1 MDESPRARPP
11 INRLARAVMRLFA
24 APRINM
30 REDYERVRRLQR
42 HVAQLP
48 LPGAKVP
55 FREVTVDSGGH
66 PIRCRVFEPHE
77 RSRDDVLLFFHGG
90 GWVTGDIASYTP
102 ACATMAELTGCTVV
116 SVDYR
121 LAPEHPFPAG
131 LEDCLHLTRLLLTE
145 PHRVGADS
153 PNRIVLVGDSAGGN
167 LAAVVSQ
174 QLRQEAGRAATAG
187 PGDSATPDANPTDGN
202 TPTVGRQ
209 ILLYPVTHWDHDPAT
224 SPFESVR
231 AHGRDYRL
239 TTLEVEDYFCLYVP
253 DRAARRDPRV
263 APLLAEDLRDQPRT
277 LVISAE
283 LDLLCDE
290 GEAYGRALADA
301 GNDVRIERVPGALHG
316 FITLP
321 RFSKSLRHAYEVI
334 NEFLD
339 GTPTDATP
347 TDDPTPRTDE
357 PESQGA
363 A

>member
-1 MDESPRARPP
+1 MPP
-11 INRLARAVMRLFA
+11 PPALVT
-24 APRINM
+24 
-30 REDYERVRRLQR
+30 
-42 HVAQLP
+42 P
-48 LPGAKVP
+48 LP
-55 FREVTVDSGGH
+55 R
-66 PIRCRVFEPHE
+66 
-77 RSRDDVLLFFHGG
+77 
-90 GWVTGDIASYTP
+90 TP
-102 ACATMAELTGCTVV
+102 TPQT
-116 SVDYR
+116 
-121 LAPEHPFPAG
+121 
-131 LEDCLHLTRLLLTE
+131 
-145 PHRVGADS
+145 
-153 PNRIVLVGDSAGGN
+153 
-167 LAAVVSQ
+167 
-174 QLRQEAGRAATAG
+174 
-187 PGDSATPDANPTDGN
+187 ATP
-202 TPTVGRQ
+202 PTVGRQ

-290 GEAYGRALADA
+290 GEAYGRALAQA

-321 RFSKSLRHAYEVI
+321 RFSKSLRHAYAVI
-334 NEFLD
+334 DEFLD

>member
-1 MDESPRARPP
+1 MDESQRSRPP

-48 LPGAKVP
+48 LPGPRVP
-55 FREVTVDSGGH
+55 FREVTVDSAGH
-66 PIRCRVFEPHE
+66 PIHCRVFEPLE
-77 RSRDDVLLFFHGG
+77 RRRDDVLLFFHGG

-131 LEDCLHLTRLLLTE
+131 LEDCLHITRLLLTE

-153 PNRIVLVGDSAGGN
+153 ADRIVLVGDSAGGN

-174 QLRQEAGRAATAG
+174 QLRDEGG
-187 PGDSATPDANPTDGN
+187 
-202 TPTVGRQ
+202 PTVGRQ
-209 ILLYPVTHWDHDPAT
+209 NLLYPVTHWDHDPAT

-253 DRAARRDPRV
+253 DRDDRRDPRV
-263 APLLAEDLRDQPRT
+263 APLLAEDLSDQPRT

-290 GEAYGRALADA
+290 GEAYGRALAHA

-321 RFSKSLRHAYEVI
+321 RFSKSLRHAYTVI
-334 NEFLD
+334 DEFLD
-339 GTPTDATP
+339 GTPTDPAHT
-347 TDDPTPRTDE
+347 TDPTPRTDE
-357 PESQGA
+357 PEPQGA